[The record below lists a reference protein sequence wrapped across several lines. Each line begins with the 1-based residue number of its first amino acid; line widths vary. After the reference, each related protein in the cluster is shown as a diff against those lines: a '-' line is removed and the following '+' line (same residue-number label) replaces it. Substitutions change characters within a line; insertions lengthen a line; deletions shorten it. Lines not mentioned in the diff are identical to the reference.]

1 MNATTT
7 TAPITPQ
14 VQVGTPDEASS
25 ESVVVV
31 PSSGLVVSWARSY
44 SIESV
49 EEP

>member
-14 VQVGTPDEASS
+14 VQVGTPEEASS

-31 PSSGLVVSWARSY
+31 PSSGFDVSWARSY
-44 SIESV
+44 RMESV
-49 EEP
+49 DEP